1 MHFLLPYFAYIEES
15 RKMIKTDVRVAV
27 LSCEGSEIKTEQE
40 LPLSCSHVT
49 YLCYMYSVVKIDLR
63 TT

>member
-1 MHFLLPYFAYIEES
+1 MFSPYFAYIEES
-15 RKMIKTDVRVAV
+15 RKMIRTDVRVAV
-27 LSCEGSEIKTEQE
+27 LVKGSEIKSEQE

-49 YLCYMYSVVKIDLR
+49 YLCFVYSVLKIDLR